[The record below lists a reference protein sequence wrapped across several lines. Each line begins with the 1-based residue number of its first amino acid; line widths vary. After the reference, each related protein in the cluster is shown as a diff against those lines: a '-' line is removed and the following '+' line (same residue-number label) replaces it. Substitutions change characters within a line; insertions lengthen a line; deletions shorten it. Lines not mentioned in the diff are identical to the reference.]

1 MSKISLMIGDKIR
14 PRIDASIRLNDK
26 LLLVLSQHS
35 VAGQWVEQEVETE
48 LEKER
53 KEART
58 VLFPIRLD
66 EAVSKVKGGWPTSF
80 AICTTLVA
88 LPVGSDL
95 KITRNRW
102 RGYYMISK
110 RNLQDR

>member
-1 MSKISLMIGDKIR
+1 MKHIIGRKCQDMSKISLMIGDKIR

-53 KEART
+53 KEGRT

-66 EAVSKVKGGWPTSF
+66 EVVSKVEGGWPTLIRNMHHIGGF
-80 AICTTLVA
+80 
-88 LPVGSDL
+88 
-95 KITRNRW
+95 TRWERFDD
-102 RGYYMISK
+102 Y
-110 RNLQDR
+110 Q